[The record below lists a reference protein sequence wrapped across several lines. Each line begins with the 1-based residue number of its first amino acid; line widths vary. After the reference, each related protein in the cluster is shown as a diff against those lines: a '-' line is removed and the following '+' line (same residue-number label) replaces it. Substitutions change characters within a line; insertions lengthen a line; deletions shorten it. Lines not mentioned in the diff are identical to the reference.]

1 LPKEKAKYKEQ
12 RKQKREN
19 MITKTTPKKELAVDR
34 PVLIQAVNLRRA
46 TIHIKGTAPLIQ
58 HSWNEKSKEM
68 LRMTAAERRKVP
80 KTARNPEAEFLA
92 ATCWCEDGQ
101 YGIPA
106 MAVKSAM
113 IEVAHKDAGLPKTTV
128 RKALRFKNAGIIPM
142 QCSEPKMREDIVRI
156 GNNQTDI
163 RYRPE
168 FENWGAEISF
178 DYDADLLTIHDVI
191 NLTNRA
197 GFSVGIGEWRPE
209 KNGEHGTFEVD
220 TDKPTKD
227 EAVTN

>member
-1 LPKEKAKYKEQ
+1 MK
-12 RKQKREN
+12 
-19 MITKTTPKKELAVDR
+19 TKTIPEQEATKER

-58 HSWNEKSKEM
+58 HSWSEKSKDM

-80 KTARNPEAEFLA
+80 KKARNPEAEFLA
-92 ATCWCEDGQ
+92 ATCWCADGSH
-101 YGIPA
+101 GIPA

-128 RKALRFKNAGIIPM
+128 RKALRFRVAGVIPM
-142 QCSEPKMREDIVRI
+142 ECSEPKMREDIVRI

-168 FENWGAEISF
+168 FEEWGAEISF
-178 DYDADLLTIHDVI
+178 DYDADLLTIQDVI

-220 TDKPTKD
+220 LDRPTID
-227 EAVTN
+227 EPAS

>member
-1 LPKEKAKYKEQ
+1 MKVNP
-12 RKQKREN
+12 R
-19 MITKTTPKKELAVDR
+19 T
-34 PVLIQAVNLRRA
+34 VLVN
-46 TIHIKGTAPLIQ
+46 
-58 HSWNEKSKEM
+58 
-68 LRMTAAERRKVP
+68 
-80 KTARNPEAEFLA
+80 
-92 ATCWCEDGQ
+92 
-101 YGIPA
+101 
-106 MAVKSAM
+106 
-113 IEVAHKDAGLPKTTV
+113 
-128 RKALRFKNAGIIPM
+128 
-142 QCSEPKMREDIVRI
+142 
-156 GNNQTDI
+156 
-163 RYRPE
+163 RPE

>member
-1 LPKEKAKYKEQ
+1 
-12 RKQKREN
+12 
-19 MITKTTPKKELAVDR
+19 MITKTTPKKELAINR

-46 TIHIKGTAPLIQ
+46 TIYIKGTAPLIQ

-68 LRMTAAERRKVP
+68 LRMTAAERRKIP

>member
-1 LPKEKAKYKEQ
+1 MK
-12 RKQKREN
+12 
-19 MITKTTPKKELAVDR
+19 TKTIPKQEATNER

-46 TIHIKGTAPLIQ
+46 TIHLKGTAPLIP
-58 HSWNEKSKEM
+58 HSWSAKSKDM

-80 KTARNPEAEFLA
+80 KKARNPEAEFLA
-92 ATCWCEDGQ
+92 ATCWCADGS

-128 RKALRFKNAGIIPM
+128 RKALRFRVAGVIPM
-142 QCSEPKMREDIVRI
+142 ECSEPKMREDIVRI

-168 FENWGAEISF
+168 FEEWGAEISF
-178 DYDADLLTIHDVI
+178 DYDADLLTIQDVI

-220 TDKPTKD
+220 LDRPTID
-227 EAVTN
+227 EPAS

>member
-1 LPKEKAKYKEQ
+1 
-12 RKQKREN
+12 
-19 MITKTTPKKELAVDR
+19 MITKTTPKKEKAENR

-46 TIHIKGTAPLIQ
+46 TIHIRGTAPLIQ

-92 ATCWCEDGQ
+92 ATCWTADGQ

-113 IEVAHKDAGLPKTTV
+113 PKTTV
-128 RKALRFKNAGIIPM
+128 RKALRFRVTGIIPM

-168 FENWGAEISF
+168 FEEWGAEISF

-209 KNGEHGTFEVD
+209 KNGENGTFEVD
-220 TDKPTKD
+220 TDKATTD
-227 EAVTN
+227 EAAT

>member
-1 LPKEKAKYKEQ
+1 MK
-12 RKQKREN
+12 
-19 MITKTTPKKELAVDR
+19 TKTIPKQEATNER

-58 HSWNEKSKEM
+58 HSWSEKSKDM

-80 KTARNPEAEFLA
+80 KKARNPEAEFLA
-92 ATCWCEDGQ
+92 ATCWCADGS

-128 RKALRFKNAGIIPM
+128 RKALRFRVAGVIPM
-142 QCSEPKMREDIVRI
+142 ECSEPKMREDIVRI
-156 GNNQTDI
+156 GNNQSDI

-168 FENWGAEISF
+168 FEEWGAEISF
-178 DYDADLLTIHDVI
+178 DYDADLLTIQDVI

-209 KNGEHGTFEVD
+209 KNGEHGTF
-220 TDKPTKD
+220 D
-227 EAVTN
+227 EDLDRPRIDEPAS

>member
-1 LPKEKAKYKEQ
+1 MK
-12 RKQKREN
+12 
-19 MITKTTPKKELAVDR
+19 TKTIPKQEATNER

-58 HSWNEKSKEM
+58 HSWSEKSKDM

-80 KTARNPEAEFLA
+80 KKARNPEAEFLA
-92 ATCWCEDGQ
+92 ATCWCADGS

-128 RKALRFKNAGIIPM
+128 RKALRFRVAGVIPM
-142 QCSEPKMREDIVRI
+142 ECSEPKMREDIVRI

-168 FENWGAEISF
+168 FEEWGAEISF
-178 DYDADLLTIHDVI
+178 DYDADLLTIQDVI

-197 GFSVGIGEWRPE
+197 GFSVGIGAWRPE

-220 TDKPTKD
+220 LDRPTID
-227 EAVTN
+227 APAS